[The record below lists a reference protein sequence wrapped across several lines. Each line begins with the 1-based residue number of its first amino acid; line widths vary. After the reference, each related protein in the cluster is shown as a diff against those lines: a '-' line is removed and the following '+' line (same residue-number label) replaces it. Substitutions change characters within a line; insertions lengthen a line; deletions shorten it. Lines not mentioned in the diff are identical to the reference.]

1 MFKTNVILAIISAIC
16 VPVAIHYDLPEVGA
30 IMVTS
35 AMFLYSV
42 GDAYS
47 K

>member
-1 MFKTNVILAIISAIC
+1 MIKTNVILAILSALM
-16 VPVAIHYDLPEVGA
+16 VPVAIHYDLPELGA